1 MKFIFW
7 HHGAQWPLTLESLW
21 DGSHGFAG
29 AVGRLRL
36 AFWLAS
42 RGHDVLL
49 AGCVREGRLRGV
61 RALSGMEWL
70 DAEAGNGRGGERPI
84 LVMQNPPAEPEWG
97 RVIGHRQRYA
107 VLLWPANPV
116 RPLWLRR
123 TQEGCPAKIVCI
135 SGYHREFYRIYP
147 AFRNVEMSYLGTDLD
162 LVAGAPQ
169 EAKEENTVLFCSI
182 PRRTKGLHNL
192 LRAWRRVREIEP
204 AARLRITGS
213 ARMHDP
219 LAEVGRTGI
228 LDRELEAEFPDFF
241 ADPPGSME
249 RAGIR
254 LLGALPSLPMVYG
267 EMKAA
272 AVAVVNC
279 NWRGASELFCRSA
292 VEAQA
297 AGTPVVGAAR
307 GSLPEV
313 VSHGVTGLLV
323 QKADPALLAE
333 AIVRLLRDRPL
344 RRRME
349 EACPAWAARFA
360 DYGAAARDWEEI
372 ALRALKGERTPA
384 RPAWAGDALRGIGYG
399 RVRAWARDRIH
410 GTRLEGR
417 LLKWMAGK

>member
-7 HHGAQWPLTLESLW
+7 HHEVQGPLTLESLW

-29 AVGRLRL
+29 SVGRLRL
-36 AFWLAS
+36 AFWLAD

-49 AGCVREGRLRGV
+49 AGCVREGSLRGV
-61 RALSGMEWL
+61 RAVSGMEWL
-70 DAEAGNGRGGERPI
+70 RAEPGEGPGGNRAI
-84 LVMQNPPAEPEWG
+84 LVMSNPPGEADWQQ
-97 RVIGHRQRYA
+97 VHSHRQRFA
-107 VLLWPANPV
+107 VLLWPANPI
-116 RPLWLRR
+116 RPVWLRR

-135 SGYHREFYRIYP
+135 SEHHREFYRIYP

-162 LVAGAPQ
+162 LVAGAPR
-169 EAKEENTVLFCSI
+169 EAKEENSVLFCSI

-192 LRAWRRVREIEP
+192 LRAWRRVRELAPE
-204 AARLRITGS
+204 ARLRITGS
-213 ARMHDP
+213 ARLHDP
-219 LAEVGRTGI
+219 RAEVGRTGI
-228 LDRELEAEFPDFF
+228 LDQELEAEFPDFF
-241 ADPPGSME
+241 ADPPGSLD
-249 RAGIR
+249 RAGIH
-254 LLGALPSLPMVYG
+254 LLGALPSLSMVYG
-267 EMKAA
+267 AMKAS

-279 NWRGASELFCRSA
+279 NWRGAAELFCRSA

-297 AGTPVVGAAR
+297 AGTPVVGASR

-323 QKADPALLAE
+323 RKADPSLLAE

-344 RRRME
+344 RKRME
-349 EACPAWAARFA
+349 EACPAWALRFA

-399 RVRAWARDRIH
+399 RVRAWARDRIY
-410 GTRLEGR
+410 GTRLERR